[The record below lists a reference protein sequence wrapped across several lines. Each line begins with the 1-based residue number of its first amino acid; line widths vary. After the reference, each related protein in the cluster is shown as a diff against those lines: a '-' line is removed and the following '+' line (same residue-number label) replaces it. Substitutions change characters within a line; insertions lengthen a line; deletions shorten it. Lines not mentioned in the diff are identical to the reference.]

1 MYKKICVYVFDL
13 QYLRIAPCVRKR
25 RQETTMPKKAPKVAQ
40 MRKLI
45 EPAGVSDRGR
55 SPKQS
60 N

>member
-1 MYKKICVYVFDL
+1 MFDL